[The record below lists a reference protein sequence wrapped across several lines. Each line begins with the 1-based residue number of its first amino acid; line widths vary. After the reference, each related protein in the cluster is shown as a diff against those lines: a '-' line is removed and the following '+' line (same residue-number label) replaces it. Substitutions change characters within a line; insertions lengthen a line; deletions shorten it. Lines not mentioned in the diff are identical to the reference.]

1 MKSYTSGQLHEIKE
15 CVRGPVNT
23 VSVPVYR
30 LLKCLGIVNCRIRP
44 TKRGT
49 KGVKKRH
56 IPVVVTALR
65 PPKPP
70 GLDRRQ
76 PCLRRLAR
84 VSLCDCDRLN
94 VCLLNCQ
101 SICNKAITIKD
112 YIVDNGLDII
122 LLCETW
128 LSSEK
133 EKKICGDILP
143 AGFDIVCV
151 NRGRRRGGGVALIHQ
166 KTIALSEFKNITTS
180 TFEGLSVCLT
190 SQAVTIRV
198 LLIYRLIPSRINK
211 LSPIDFHADFQD
223 LFDQHALRNGHLLI
237 VGDFNIHWDV
247 EEDRERL
254 LLNDML
260 KSANLNQHVNDVTH
274 IGGHT
279 IDLIITK
286 MDDNIVN
293 NISVGSLLSDHFAIH
308 FKLNVGKPPPLR
320 EFVQYRKLKS
330 VNHQQL
336 DEDLQNAGL
345 SHESGDDIN
354 QLVTQYNDQLSQLLD
369 KHAPMKKAKLVIKPR
384 ALWYTPSIA
393 KAKRLRRKL
402 ERQWRRTK
410 LTVHQQMF
418 KEQRQQVSSLIR
430 KTRATYYNNKVTE
443 CAGDQKA
450 LFSIVDKLLHRT
462 DIGALPSGDSNAD
475 IASRMSDFF
484 SEKIDNIWNSL
495 PTDHAEVY
503 DIEPLISPL
512 LSAFRPADQE
522 EIRDI
527 IKKSACAT
535 CSLDPMPTSFI
546 KQHASVMIPVI
557 TNITNE
563 SLRSGSVPFDLKEA
577 VIKPLLKKQGLD
589 ISNLSNYRPVSNLP
603 FLSKIMERVVVAR
616 LKEHMTE
623 HSLCEGM
630 QSAYKSGHST
640 ETALVRVKND
650 ILTSMDK
657 KQCVL
662 LVLL

>member
-1 MKSYTSGQLHEIKE
+1 
-15 CVRGPVNT
+15 
-23 VSVPVYR
+23 
-30 LLKCLGIVNCRIRP
+30 
-44 TKRGT
+44 
-49 KGVKKRH
+49 
-56 IPVVVTALR
+56 
-65 PPKPP
+65 
-70 GLDRRQ
+70 
-76 PCLRRLAR
+76 
-84 VSLCDCDRLN
+84 
-94 VCLLNCQ
+94 
-101 SICNKAITIKD
+101 
-112 YIVDNGLDII
+112 
-122 LLCETW
+122 
-128 LSSEK
+128 
-133 EKKICGDILP
+133 
-143 AGFDIVCV
+143 
-151 NRGRRRGGGVALIHQ
+151 
-166 KTIALSEFKNITTS
+166 
-180 TFEGLSVCLT
+180 
-190 SQAVTIRV
+190 
-198 LLIYRLIPSRINK
+198 
-211 LSPIDFHADFQD
+211 
-223 LFDQHALRNGHLLI
+223 
-237 VGDFNIHWDV
+237 
-247 EEDRERL
+247 
-254 LLNDML
+254 
-260 KSANLNQHVNDVTH
+260 
-274 IGGHT
+274 
-279 IDLIITK
+279 

-293 NISVGSLLSDHFAIH
+293 NLSVGSLLSDHFAIH
-308 FKLNVGKPPPLR
+308 FNLNVGKPPPLR

-336 DEDLQNAGL
+336 DEDLQNVGL
-345 SHESGDDIN
+345 AHESGDDIN
-354 QLVTQYNDQLSQLLD
+354 QLVTQYNDRLSQLLD

-418 KEQRQQVSSLIR
+418 KEQRQQVSSLNR
-430 KTRATYYNNKVTE
+430 KTHAIYYNNKVTE
-443 CAGDQKA
+443 CAGDQEA

-462 DIGALPSGDSNAD
+462 DIGALPSGDSNAQ

-503 DIEPLISPL
+503 DIEPLTSPL

-522 EIRDI
+522 EICDI

-535 CSLDPMPTSFI
+535 CSLDPTPTPFI
-546 KQHASVMIPVI
+546 KQLASVMIPVI
-557 TNITNE
+557 TYITNE

-589 ISNLSNYRPVSNLP
+589 IPNRSNYRPVSNLP

-630 QSAYKSGHST
+630 QSAYKAGHST

-657 KQCVL
+657 NQCVL
-662 LVLL
+662 LVLLDLSADFDTVNHSKLLRVSATSHRSRRDSTHVVWFILERTHTGSSHPRFNSAIRWTTTGSAARKRSRTHIVHDLHISPRRHRTPSWPQGALLYRWYAALCFVWHQGQSIPSRSSNGGMCQEHQDVDGRQSYETIRQTTRQKW